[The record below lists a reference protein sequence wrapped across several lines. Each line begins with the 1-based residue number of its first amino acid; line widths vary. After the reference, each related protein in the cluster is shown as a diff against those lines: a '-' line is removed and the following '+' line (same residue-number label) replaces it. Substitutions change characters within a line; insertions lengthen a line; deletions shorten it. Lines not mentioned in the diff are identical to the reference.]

1 MKIFLLSSWDENN
14 MQQLKMHHFQAS
26 IHTRKTWINQEKI
39 LRRKSET
46 ITRSNEPEPHLHV
59 EPAVETSCW
68 KKRRKNYTNCD
79 VSTFNASTS
88 QGMGTASQYCF
99 LDVFQWTIISNF
111 TVQICFH
118 RGHKHYSTAYS
129 HWLYFVSQ
137 KLIILVDQSSL
148 PITAGMQI
156 SMESDDRTKF
166 ILAITLKFM
175 NLLILVAE
183 LFQ

>member
-1 MKIFLLSSWDENN
+1 MLSQS
-14 MQQLKMHHFQAS
+14 
-26 IHTRKTWINQEKI
+26 
-39 LRRKSET
+39 
-46 ITRSNEPEPHLHV
+46 
-59 EPAVETSCW
+59 
-68 KKRRKNYTNCD
+68 
-79 VSTFNASTS
+79 
-88 QGMGTASQYCF
+88 
-99 LDVFQWTIISNF
+99 
-111 TVQICFH
+111 
-118 RGHKHYSTAYS
+118 HKHYSTAYS
-129 HWLYFVSQ
+129 RWLYFVSQ